1 MCTEYYL
8 SLHEMH
14 SNDDLIKRDLFQNE
28 AAITTEKEVS
38 MLRFHSFFLF

>member
-14 SNDDLIKRDLFQNE
+14 SNDDLIERDLFQNE
-28 AAITTEKEVS
+28 AAITKEKKVS
-38 MLRFHSFFLF
+38 IL